1 MNVTSFVSGNGVYRR
16 VNRESVSNVFI
27 NMDKHI

>member
-1 MNVTSFVSGNGVYRR
+1 MNVTSFVSGNGVYRK
-16 VNRESVSNVFI
+16 VNRERVSNVFI